1 MVCKICCWRAEKSGH
16 GGGKFVEGSTNYQLS
31 VVKEHHTSGPH
42 DAAVK
47 AKEDADARKAGVSLP
62 RRKVVVQ
69 IPSDSAIS
77 KGLQK
82 MNDKDRDTVTT
93 LREIAFYIALHGLPF
108 TIFEHQINLEKL
120 HDVHYTGAYEHNNA
134 CKDFII
140 DISDYLFHENM
151 TKK

>member
-1 MVCKICCWRAEKSGH
+1 MVCKMCCWRAEKSGH
-16 GGGKFVEGSTNYQLS
+16 GGGKFVEGCTNHQLS
-31 VVKEHHTSGPH
+31 VVKDHHTSGPH

-47 AKEDADARKAGVSLP
+47 AKEDVDARK
-62 RRKVVVQ
+62 
-69 IPSDSAIS
+69 SDSAIS

-82 MNDKDRDTVTT
+82 MNDKDRDTVTK

-108 TIFEHQINLEKL
+108 TIFEHQINLKKL

-140 DISDYLFHENM
+140 YF
-151 TKK
+151 